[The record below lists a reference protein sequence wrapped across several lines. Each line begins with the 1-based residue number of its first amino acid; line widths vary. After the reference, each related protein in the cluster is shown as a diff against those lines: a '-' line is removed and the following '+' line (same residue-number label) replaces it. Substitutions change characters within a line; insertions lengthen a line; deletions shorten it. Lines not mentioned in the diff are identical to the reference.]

1 MVLCCTCNSNEVEN
15 TVETQPDQK
24 TIQPKKTAGSPS
36 PPATGASEPVP
47 SKKSIIPSPFKGR
60 SGKRPTS
67 TPDKSATEKKD
78 QSSSSAPIINPAATN
93 VNPDGHDAPP
103 PGWGN
108 TPEVEE
114 EEEGEDFE
122 EEEEDYEE
130 EDDLRGPRQVKNVP
144 DGYTGGTRKVQEIS
158 SNIKDRIKGLEEKGL
173 QTKLRMGRKLLTP
186 RIITDVKESWDQEG
200 NIKREMTHYIEEID
214 GTKHTEKETV
224 FIAAGEVDPADE

>member
-1 MVLCCTCNSNEVEN
+1 MVLCCNSNEVEN
-15 TVETQPDQK
+15 TVETQPDQN
-24 TIQPKKTAGSPS
+24 TIQPKETAGSPP
-36 PPATGASEPVP
+36 PPADGASESVP
-47 SKKSIIPSPFKGR
+47 SKKSIIPSPFKRR

-93 VNPDGHDAPP
+93 INPDGHDAPP

-114 EEEGEDFE
+114 EEEDFDE
-122 EEEEDYEE
+122 EEY
-130 EDDLRGPRQVKNVP
+130 LRGPREVKNVP
-144 DGYTGGTRKVQEIS
+144 DGYSGGTRKVQEIS
-158 SNIKDRIKGLEEKGL
+158 SNVLDRIKGLEEKGL
-173 QTKLRMGRKLLTP
+173 QTKLRMGRKMLTP

-214 GTKHTEKETV
+214 GTKCTQKETV
-224 FIAAGEVDPADE
+224 FIAAGEIDPADE